1 MRGRLELAF
10 FALALVCVAA
20 IVLPFARCG
29 RDSSAGKPGAGGPIA
44 AAREVRNDPRSVGE
58 EMVRRYVTFDGD
70 HEAWQQ
76 RVLEL
81 ATDPLRSRVASWP
94 PEINRDLLTYG
105 VKVTP
110 LSVEFLGL
118 KREGEGA
125 ELLVKVSAR
134 GVPSKPGGEW
144 SLPRETTRKLRVYLV
159 KEGER
164 WLVSEM
170 AYEE

>member
-1 MRGRLELAF
+1 MRRRLELAF
-10 FALALVCVAA
+10 FALALLCVAA
-20 IVLPFARCG
+20 IALPFARCG
-29 RDSSAGKPGAGGPIA
+29 RDSPAGEPGPGGPA
-44 AAREVRNDPRSVGE
+44 APAREVHNDPRSVGE
-58 EMVRRYVTFDGD
+58 ELARRYVTFDGD
-70 HEAWQQ
+70 HEAWRQS
-76 RVLEL
+76 VLEL
-81 ATDPLRSRVASWP
+81 ATGPLRSRVASWP
-94 PEINRDLLTYG
+94 PEVHRDLLTYG

-110 LSVEFLGL
+110 LSVQFLGL
-118 KREGEGA
+118 KKEGDGA
-125 ELLVKVSAR
+125 ELLLQVSAR